1 MGGAKDQVK
10 FYELEAECLA
20 ALERFDAG
28 KATCFLPQDRERLL
42 AVLEAGY
49 GSFEPFNKLVRGFV
63 AAKTKAGDVPES
75 GSKRVDGSAKYKVA
89 PEP

>member
-1 MGGAKDQVK
+1 MVA
-10 FYELEAECLA
+10 
-20 ALERFDAG
+20 
-28 KATCFLPQDRERLL
+28 

-63 AAKTKAGDVPES
+63 AAKTKAGDAEG